1 MSNRNLLLDELRGLA
16 IVFVVISHL
25 LLFVIKVP
33 LDGFALAVVCSFQ
46 MPFFM
51 FLSGYSLGLGHNELN
66 FSYVMKRMICLCA
79 PFFSWC
85 FIKGVYGRSFDTM
98 SLILLIPEN
107 GLWFLWVLAWITFFI
122 WCGQKLVLL
131 IKNDIGYF
139 IIAFCLVAID
149 SLFSIQ
155 YFGFSNISYFY
166 IFFLVGYKIQVFWWR
181 RSKVFKRSAIAIC
194 SVVFFTML
202 PFWRFP
208 GQILFENDCRHF
220 FNTIHIARRGVF
232 SLILDAG
239 FFFLKKYIIQFAG
252 VVFVVSLY
260 KILRNL
266 LFCKIKQLLAF
277 IGTRTIDIYAM
288 HIFIFLAP
296 FSFSNRWFDAFIKF
310 LLAFLC
316 PLAIGSLI
324 RKSKWCSF
332 MLLGTRPHA

>member
-1 MSNRNLLLDELRGLA
+1 MDELRGLA

-25 LLFVIKVP
+25 LLFTLKTP

-51 FLSGYSLGLGHNELN
+51 FLAGYSLGLGHSELN
-66 FSYVMKRMICLCA
+66 FSYVVKRMICLCA

-85 FIKGVYGRSFDTM
+85 FIKGAYGRSFDTM
-98 SLILLIPEN
+98 SLILLKPEN

-131 IKNDIGYF
+131 IKNDIGSF
-139 IIAFCLVAID
+139 IIAFCLIAID

-166 IFFLVGYKIQVFWWR
+166 IFFLVGYKIQVFWGR

-220 FNTIHIARRGVF
+220 FNTIHVTGGGGI
-232 SLILDAG
+232 
-239 FFFLKKYIIQFAG
+239 
-252 VVFVVSLY
+252 
-260 KILRNL
+260 
-266 LFCKIKQLLAF
+266 
-277 IGTRTIDIYAM
+277 
-288 HIFIFLAP
+288 
-296 FSFSNRWFDAFIKF
+296 FSNFRRWILF
-310 LLAFLC
+310 LEKIYNTICGDCFC
-316 PLAIGSLI
+316 
-324 RKSKWCSF
+324 RF
-332 MLLGTRPHA
+332 FV